1 MTLSDTDFQLYQ
13 NLRKAG
19 VLEEI
24 EPHRLE
30 INDGI
35 ILVSC
40 SDGDQFPDIVRHMGD
55 VLVTCGA
62 KRRIHPFTDNGG
74 PLILDPSS
82 PLASNMRCENLLVS
96 IDGARELKGI
106 ATVALCTHA
115 PCGMARKIG
124 LNLAEV
130 IRSLKQGKAKLERSH
145 SGLVVRPFVQIDLP
159 DQRKRTYFIS
169 GQRWRRWS
177 EARGYA
183 EATQLT
189 I

>member
-55 VLVTCGA
+55 VLDTCGA

-74 PLILDPSS
+74 PLILDLSS
-82 PLASNMRCENLLVS
+82 PLAANCRCENLLES

-130 IRSLKQGKAKLERSH
+130 IRSLKQGKANLENTH
-145 SGLVVRPFVQIDLP
+145 PGFVIRPFVQIDHR
-159 DQRKRTYFIS
+159 DGRKRTYFVS
-169 GQRWRRWS
+169 GQRWQLWA
-177 EARGYA
+177 EANGYA
-183 EATQLT
+183 EASQV